1 MDKESRVQEGTRQS
15 SARRVRLDQV
25 KTVSDLLTKLQSS
38 TTTARRVSS
47 MRRGTGAVSV
57 VVHRSSLRVAR
68 VVIHCCKRAA
78 GERKM
83 EAQVFSFSKTW
94 HQRSFH
100 IKPAAAPL
108 ESTVPSV

>member
-1 MDKESRVQEGTRQS
+1 MDKKSRAQEEARQS

-25 KTVSDLLTKLQSS
+25 KTVSDVLTTLQRS

-47 MRRGTGAVSV
+47 VHRGTGAVDV

-68 VVIHCCKRAA
+68 IVIHGCKRAA
-78 GERKM
+78 GERKT
-83 EAQVFSFSKTW
+83 EARVFSFSKTW
-94 HQRSFH
+94 HQRSSH